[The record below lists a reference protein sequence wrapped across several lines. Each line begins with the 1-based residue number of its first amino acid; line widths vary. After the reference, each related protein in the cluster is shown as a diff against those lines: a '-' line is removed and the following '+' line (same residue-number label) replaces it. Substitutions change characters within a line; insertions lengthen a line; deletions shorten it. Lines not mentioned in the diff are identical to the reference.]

1 MRVDLHIYH
10 YITPS
15 PIIQKRVKTRTISP
29 QKWNVYDLIFLS
41 KLQLVE
47 REREGKRD
55 INEKFF
61 KNDQL
66 ERV

>member
-1 MRVDLHIYH
+1 MRVDLLIHH
-10 YITPS
+10 YITPF
-15 PIIQKRVKTRTISP
+15 IIQKRVKTRTISP

-47 REREGKRD
+47 RERKGKRD

>member
-1 MRVDLHIYH
+1 MKRLSLNLLIQ
-10 YITPS
+10 TPTGR
-15 PIIQKRVKTRTISP
+15 K
-29 QKWNVYDLIFLS
+29 
-41 KLQLVE
+41 

>member
-1 MRVDLHIYH
+1 MRVDLLIHH
-10 YITPS
+10 YITPF
-15 PIIQKRVKTRTISP
+15 PIIQKGVKTRTISP